1 MKGAIFVSFY
11 GSFPSLRLLIAVLFP
26 PLPLCRENAILSRG
40 LDECQAR
47 LVVWG
52 SAMLRCAYM
61 LVLLQSEVQSHS
73 SNQDSG

>member
-11 GSFPSLRLLIAVLFP
+11 GSLPSLRLLVAVLFP

-47 LVVWG
+47 LVVFG
-52 SAMLRCAYM
+52 LSYVKIRLHACFATK
-61 LVLLQSEVQSHS
+61 
-73 SNQDSG
+73 